1 MCTLQNIYGVE
12 KIKFASNCQVHC
24 SLKNIN
30 QVENL
35 KDINSCFHSITFRR
49 CLFHS
54 YQFSQNTDWKL
65 EISITELRINIE
77 VYGTLLWNTPMHKP
91 LLISWASSYSLKR
104 RQKDHRST
112 PPERPFNHVF
122 LLVLYMLYISL

>member
-77 VYGTLLWNTPMHKP
+77 VYGTLL
-91 LLISWASSYSLKR
+91 
-104 RQKDHRST
+104 
-112 PPERPFNHVF
+112 
-122 LLVLYMLYISL
+122 

>member
-1 MCTLQNIYGVE
+1 MVLKRLNLLQIV
-12 KIKFASNCQVHC
+12 KVHC

-77 VYGTLLWNTPMHKP
+77 VYGTLL
-91 LLISWASSYSLKR
+91 
-104 RQKDHRST
+104 
-112 PPERPFNHVF
+112 
-122 LLVLYMLYISL
+122 